1 MEGGVS
7 QGKGKKEKGKSK
19 EVGLIF
25 FERSFT
31 IFLETGVSLFTLSRM
46 TVTLPE
52 RSLLFSKQLLHN
64 LSHLPNTSVIRILT
78 DQLLRSGTS
87 IGANITEAQYAATRK
102 QFFQYYRIALRS
114 SRETEYWLAL
124 LATTDVVPKEVIA
137 ELQNAASQLSRIL
150 AASLLK
156 EKIYE

>member
-1 MEGGVS
+1 
-7 QGKGKKEKGKSK
+7 
-19 EVGLIF
+19 
-25 FERSFT
+25 
-31 IFLETGVSLFTLSRM
+31 M